1 MRIDLIEAFLVVL
14 PFDFKAV
21 AGPKLE
27 AIAEV
32 HAIFAHPGIARIPVA
47 VALS

>member
-1 MRIDLIEAFLVVL
+1 MVL
-14 PFDFKAV
+14 PFDFKAL

-27 AIAEV
+27 TIVEV
-32 HAIFAHPGIARIPVA
+32 HAIFAHPGIARIPIA